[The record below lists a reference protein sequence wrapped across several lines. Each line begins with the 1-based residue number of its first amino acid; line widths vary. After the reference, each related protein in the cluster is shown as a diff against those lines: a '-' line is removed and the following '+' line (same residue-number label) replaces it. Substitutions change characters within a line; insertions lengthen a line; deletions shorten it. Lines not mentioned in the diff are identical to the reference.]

1 MHFVGKT
8 DRIGRISTLD
18 PGRERTSRDFPTF
31 EASGKFQNNPR
42 GDTGD
47 GEFQF
52 DYALIW
58 GYFQG
63 KNILT
68 PTVAGGL
75 GEDPRL

>member
-8 DRIGRISTLD
+8 DHIGRISTLD
-18 PGRERTSRDFPTF
+18 LDRERTSRDFPTF

-52 DYALIW
+52 DYALIG
-58 GYFQG
+58 GYFLR

-68 PTVAGGL
+68 PTMAGGL
-75 GEDPRL
+75 CKDPKL